1 MNQGVVN
8 KCRPG
13 DEDYARNQF
22 IYGRQIYSGM
32 ILAWSI
38 PSKTGFLVALDYF
51 KLFLTNIASTEDEKY
66 TFCVTLRK
74 D

>member
-1 MNQGVVN
+1 MNQGAVN

-38 PSKTGFLVALDYF
+38 PSKMVF
-51 KLFLTNIASTEDEKY
+51 
-66 TFCVTLRK
+66 
-74 D
+74 